1 MCALAFALPCHLKDA
16 VMPCSECVWLLY
28 FGMRAKKKNTHSLS
42 WKQLLTL
49 QVVVIK
55 QHDEGNK
62 EHGFPYVIAAGI
74 ERYPLKVNKRM
85 GAKKLARRSK
95 IKPFVK
101 VCFVSN
107 PR

>member
-1 MCALAFALPCHLKDA
+1 MLLVCLAPAFRLSRQKKGHTLP
-16 VMPCSECVWLLY
+16 LLE
-28 FGMRAKKKNTHSLS
+28 
-42 WKQLLTL
+42 QLLTL

>member
-1 MCALAFALPCHLKDA
+1 M
-16 VMPCSECVWLLY
+16 E
-28 FGMRAKKKNTHSLS
+28 
-42 WKQLLTL
+42 QLLTL